1 MGGFFMRYFVV
12 VPIYPRS
19 KEQIVLESLPT
30 RRAAMASAKRRRDA
44 ASPGSI
50 HRLCRVQAE

>member
-1 MGGFFMRYFVV
+1 MRYFVV